1 MATRPALMAPTSA
14 RRCRA
19 ATAGRSSPH
28 GRCTASPASATAR
41 STSSTPRPPSGARPA
56 PANCLLRP
64 ATKCLHRQCWSWM
77 FARPVLHKSQSACMA
92 LHGLEMLS
100 IPAFVHSLPLACAV
114 NLTIHR
120 CRERQTL
127 LAAIPG
133 KRVRSCACTIL
144 KLARE
149 PCRSWNRNQDA
160 ISTTADQVYIV
171 RPNATTCPNKAQ
183 GGANLAFV
191 ASAPSLT
198 PRTGARR
205 LQSVF

>member
-1 MATRPALMAPTSA
+1 MVGVPRVQLRPRHA
-14 RRCRA
+14 RRHQRHDRPLARA
-19 ATAGRSSPH
+19 QRRQTACCGLQPSACIGSAGPGCSPVLCYIKVSPPAWHCTAWRCCPSPH
-28 GRCTASPASATAR
+28 LCILYS
-41 STSSTPRPPSGARPA
+41 
-56 PANCLLRP
+56 
-64 ATKCLHRQCWSWM
+64 
-77 FARPVLHKSQSACMA
+77 
-92 LHGLEMLS
+92 
-100 IPAFVHSLPLACAV
+100 LACAV